1 MLPHRN
7 DNKIKKGCIIMK
19 KLVSLTLALVL
30 IITCLSG
37 IVFAADPIAKV
48 VTGDKTVEVTTVD
61 QLAAAI
67 DTKGT
72 SAVTLLKDVTITAT
86 MRIPTCKFDLN
97 GHTVTGKDA
106 AGAWIHPIY
115 FDVAKTDDAATNLVS
130 EITNGTII
138 GMNTVS
144 CNVGALHASKLT
156 LVANGGHGFQLTQVS
171 SKENSL
177 NKGKW
182 NDSNIIEDCVAYV
195 DRCALAYNNS
205 GGDFS
210 AVKFLIK
217 NSTFVTKTENS
228 KDKLLG
234 CAVKEGLTTVPGT
247 YELGE
252 NVNFYHPESTPVVR
266 DNPTPTITGKELKK
280 QDGTH
285 AATVLDT
292 KYEGLVLSTTTV
304 PAPAQPETPA
314 VPTTPAQPET
324 PAAPSTPAQPTTPS
338 VPTTTVPD
346 VEVPKTGA
354 SVVALGVMALVSLA
368 GAVISKKH

>member
-1 MLPHRN
+1 
-7 DNKIKKGCIIMK
+7 MK
-19 KLVSLTLALVL
+19 KLISLTIALVL
-30 IITCLSG
+30 IITCLSA
-37 IVFAADPIAKV
+37 IVFAIDPIAEITTAGKTSKV
-48 VTGDKTVEVTTVD
+48 YSIDDLVY
-61 QLAAAI
+61 AI

-72 SAVTLLKDVTITAT
+72 SVVTLLADVTITAT

-97 GHTVTGKDA
+97 GHTLTGKDA
-106 AGAWIHPIY
+106 SGAWVHPIY
-115 FDVAKTDDAATNLVS
+115 FDVAKTDAGATNLVS

-138 GMNTVS
+138 GKNTVS

-156 LVANGGHGFQLTQVS
+156 LVANEGHGFQLTMAS
-171 SKENSL
+171 GKENSL
-177 NKGKW
+177 SKGKW
-182 NDSNIIEDCVAYV
+182 NDNNIIEDCVAYV

-217 NSTFVTKTENS
+217 NSTFVTKTETS
-228 KDKLLG
+228 KDSLLG

-252 NVNFYHPESTPVVR
+252 NVNFYHPESTAVVR
-266 DNPTPTITGKELKK
+266 SNPAPTITGKELKK

-292 KYEGLVLSTTTV
+292 KYEGLVLTTTTV
-304 PAPAQPETPA
+304 PAPAVPE
-314 VPTTPAQPET
+314 TPAQPET
-324 PAAPSTPAQPTTPS
+324 PAAPSTPATPS
-338 VPTTTVPD
+338 VPATPVPD

-354 SVVALGVMALVSLA
+354 SVVALGVMAMVSLA
-368 GAVISKKH
+368 GAVITKKY